1 MNDFDLKKYLVENK
15 LTKSSQLTE
24 NKLILEIENGI
35 EVTEKNGDT
44 MVVDIY
50 SNGEKIG
57 KIGMDGDGSG
67 NNYTIV
73 GADIDEKYRGKGL
86 YQKALLQIL
95 DKFPSIAISSVFR
108 SPEAGR
114 AWMALRDKMNN
125 SYDVFTSRQDGEIV
139 YKLKKK
145 K

>member
-1 MNDFDLKKYLVENK
+1 MTNRKNMKNFDLKKYLAENK
-15 LTKSSQLTE
+15 LL
-24 NKLILEIENGI
+24 LEIKDGI
-35 EVTEKNGDT
+35 EVTKKNDDEMG
-44 MVVDIY
+44 VDIY

-57 KIGMDGDGSG
+57 KIGMDGDGIG
-67 NNYTIV
+67 NSYTIV
-73 GADIDEKYRGKGL
+73 GADIDKKYRGKGL

-95 DKFPSIAISSVFR
+95 DKFPSISIYSAFR
-108 SPEAGR
+108 SPEASR
-114 AWMALRDKMNN
+114 AWIALRDKMDN